1 MAAKKTT
8 AKKTTAKKVPAK
20 AAKKATAKK
29 AGTGAGVDVAI
40 KLMQRK
46 QGATRAD
53 LNEANFLRPAMAA
66 IKAAEARG
74 LKVRHPKKDGERI
87 TYFVSTE

>member
-1 MAAKKTT
+1 MAKT
-8 AKKTTAKKVPAK
+8 V
-20 AAKKATAKK
+20 KKATAKK
-29 AGTGAGVDVAI
+29 AVAKKVTAKAGKSVGVDVAI

-74 LKVRHPKKDGERI
+74 LKTRIAKKDGER
-87 TYFVSTE
+87 TVYHVATE